1 MSKVQ
6 LETGQLIRLNS
17 PASQSEIGLCFL
29 QLHRINFHLGGH
41 AS

>member
-17 PASQSEIGLCFL
+17 PASQSEIL